1 MVAPSHH
8 STQSAPALAAVRII
22 SNALPTSDSSLLP
35 SRNGFPG
42 PLPASGRPDWGDT
55 SSKNTRMLKTL
66 NIKRNLLRVLA
77 VIVAAVSGACLEATT
92 DVIKKNFE
100 PALISARNAF
110 EDWAYPLPSN
120 AIIGLTLQ
128 SFLPSA
134 KSDEPWAEA
143 VSATI
148 SGKSCLEPDGH
159 EIVRAFDEAPNGHRT
174 NAIMMI
180 RCRPSG
186 RVSVSLTP
194 QSGSTVLI
202 YDGRFK
208 DGEKATFPGIPGSY
222 YAGILTMYRLDS
234 VVPNGSWEEMSNR
247 Q

>member
-1 MVAPSHH
+1 
-8 STQSAPALAAVRII
+8 
-22 SNALPTSDSSLLP
+22 
-35 SRNGFPG
+35 
-42 PLPASGRPDWGDT
+42 
-55 SSKNTRMLKTL
+55 MLKIL
-66 NIKRNLLRVLA
+66 NIKRNALKVLT
-77 VIVAAVSGACLEATT
+77 VTVAAVSGACLEATT

-100 PALISARNAF
+100 PALIGARNAF

-120 AIIGLTLQ
+120 AMIGINLQ
-128 SFLPSA
+128 SFMPSA

-194 QSGSTVLI
+194 QSGSTILI

-208 DGEKATFPGIPGSY
+208 DGEKAAFPGIPGSY

-234 VVPNGSWEEMSNR
+234 VIPKGSWEPVNKCQIDNSCDSAELSAK
-247 Q
+247 

>member
-1 MVAPSHH
+1 MILPVHRIP
-8 STQSAPALAAVRII
+8 QSFVC
-22 SNALPTSDSSLLP
+22 
-35 SRNGFPG
+35 GQG
-42 PLPASGRPDWGDT
+42 SGRANT
-55 SSKNTRMLKTL
+55 SSKNTKMLKIL
-66 NIKRNLLRVLA
+66 NIKRNALRVLA
-77 VIVAAVSGACLEATT
+77 VTVAAVSGACLEATT

-100 PALISARNAF
+100 PALIGARNVF

-120 AIIGLTLQ
+120 AMIGITLQ
-128 SFLPSA
+128 TFMPSA

-194 QSGSTVLI
+194 QSGSTMSI

-208 DGEKATFPGIPGSY
+208 DGEKAAFPGIPGSY

-234 VVPNGSWEEMSNR
+234 VVPKESWEEMSNR